1 MSPVVGQDSALVI
14 PTMTLSVNFSLIYYN
29 FSLQYF
35 DGWLVGAKRLMVY
48 SQHDVNSLLI

>member
-14 PTMTLSVNFSLIYYN
+14 PTMTISVNFSLIYYN

-35 DGWLVGAKRLMVY
+35 DGGLVGAKWLMVY